1 MKAYG
6 KPIVVLVFL
15 LGVLWL
21 MQTGDVE
28 AQEQADFSNLQEVFG
43 VHWLPEQ
50 ELALLYCQTDRGWLG
65 DGQTYSIWQYTGDMK
80 QFFAQGYWRAD
91 KPLGNELY
99 QDVLTFLEVEQ
110 AYVPLSPEW
119 QRGFSYWQKTD
130 IDGNTDDQLLL
141 LFLPQVTL
149 GNGQEYRRLLF
160 VLEWYS

>member
-1 MKAYG
+1 
-6 KPIVVLVFL
+6 
-15 LGVLWL
+15 
-21 MQTGDVE
+21 
-28 AQEQADFSNLQEVFG
+28 
-43 VHWLPEQ
+43 
-50 ELALLYCQTDRGWLG
+50 
-65 DGQTYSIWQYTGDMK
+65 MK

-149 GNGQEYRRLLF
+149 GDGQEYRRLLF